1 MATINRI
8 VEWEQHLNQMPPANA
23 LRLLSTAIAN
33 RIALGNMYEAGL
45 LMHIQNRI
53 EAAVEEFKQGHKES

>member
-1 MATINRI
+1 MATVNRI
-8 VEWEQHLNQMPPANA
+8 IEWEQYLNQMPPDRA
-23 LRLLSTAIAN
+23 LRLVGTAIAN

-53 EAAVEEFKQGHKES
+53 LEAVQEFKEGQAHV

>member
-8 VEWEQHLNQMPPANA
+8 VEWEQHLNTMEPSRA
-23 LRLLSTAIAN
+23 LRLLGTAIAN
-33 RIALGNMYEAGL
+33 RIALGNFYEAGL

-53 EAAVEEFKQGHKES
+53 ANAVAEFRAGQEK